1 MKKSWN
7 ESFVD
12 HNLRVSCLIS
22 GDLSIVVDGSSRL
35 TVLNSVD
42 VWWRRERWCSL
53 VTRSAWVAADTIIAE
68 TWSNV
73 YIWVSLVM
81 RTQISRKFQWCQGLM
96 TYRVLWVNVGVL
108 VLITRSDV
116 ASSWSVVR
124 STESAANITAWITAV
139 VTSIVGNRVV
149 DSRLLG

>member
-1 MKKSWN
+1 MKKSCN
-7 ESFVD
+7 ESFID

-42 VWWRRERWCSL
+42 VRWRREWWCSL
-53 VTRSAWVAADTIIAE
+53 VTRSAWVAADAVITE

-81 RTQISRKFQWCQGLM
+81 RTRINRKFQWCQGLADDLPSFVGKCWRVG
-96 TYRVLWVNVGVL
+96 TDNQVRYNFQLKRSSVHRICCQHYRLNNLRCNLHSWE
-108 VLITRSDV
+108 
-116 ASSWSVVR
+116 SSCR
-124 STESAANITAWITAV
+124 
-139 VTSIVGNRVV
+139 
-149 DSRLLG
+149 